1 MLANLLP
8 GVRELRVPFTTGAIY
23 LLSLYILLFGILR
36 LMHFELDMMV
46 WIAPYVDTFGAPV
59 LLSVLG
65 FVAYLV
71 GILMPQSSEGMRI
84 KLYKAAYAGYILTF
98 RLRFWKW
105 RNLKESLLKEFRNP
119 AHLSPLIQENL
130 ENYVTGYKRDK
141 PDSRPLLI
149 PGIEGLF
156 ADSLQPL
163 RDKLLSAGQSI
174 RGQQG
179 EEINKLIHEG
189 RIYAARVQV
198 KNAGLYNAYDRSEAE
213 ASFRYGLIGPIV
225 ALFIGTGVLIWSYV
239 HLITLLLLVPLLIIV
254 AVLAIRGRE
263 KQVESN
269 DAVIL
274 SILIG
279 DIDPYEK
286 TVKDQNTTGDEESD

>member
-8 GVRELRVPFTTGAIY
+8 GVRELRVPFATGAIY

-36 LMHFELDMMV
+36 FMQVELDV
-46 WIAPYVDTFGAPV
+46 VAWIAPYIDTYGTAV

-65 FVAYLV
+65 FVAYII
-71 GILMPQSSEGMRI
+71 GILMPQPSEGMRI
-84 KLYKAAYAGYILTF
+84 KLYRAAYCGYILTYM
-98 RLRFWKW
+98 LRFWKW
-105 RNLKESLLKEFRNP
+105 KNLKELTKELKSP
-119 AHLSPLIQENL
+119 AHLSPLIQQNL
-130 ENYVTGYKRDK
+130 ENYVIGYKRK
-141 PDSRPLLI
+141 EPNTQPLLI
-149 PGIEGLF
+149 PGVEGLF
-156 ADSLQPL
+156 EDSFQNL
-163 RDKLLSAGQSI
+163 RDKLRSAEKSL

-225 ALFIGTGVLIWSYV
+225 ALFVGTGVLMWSYM
-239 HLITLLLLVPLLIIV
+239 HLTTLFLLVPLLIIV

-274 SILIG
+274 SVLIG
-279 DIDPYEK
+279 DIDPYDK
-286 TVKDQNTTGDEESD
+286 PVKDQNKREDEEAL